1 MYRPLVVAAA
11 TLLSLAHARIT
22 GIAVPDTIK
31 PGDTFDAIIH
41 SENYIQSVFD
51 VAIVFGYAPGDGYPE
66 SLGVVANSICL
77 GKGDSNQLH
86 DFKKKVT
93 IPADAPL
100 GHAIVKASLT
110 SLYGAVAW
118 PQLSL
123 YNVSVTL
130 GDHTSDKYVSSRP

>member
-41 SENYIQSVFD
+41 SESYIQSVFD

-77 GKGDSNQLH
+77 GKGALPIN
-86 DFKKKVT
+86 
-93 IPADAPL
+93 PL
-100 GHAIVKASLT
+100 LFPFPLLFCLVYKCKAR
-110 SLYGAVAW
+110 VAT
-118 PQLSL
+118 
-123 YNVSVTL
+123 NGRVV
-130 GDHTSDKYVSSRP
+130 